1 MTAQQGARDQVA
13 RLLTLVP
20 LLHVHGQM
28 RLGEAAAT
36 LGVSPDQLLRDL
48 KVLFLVGL
56 PGGYPDDLI
65 DVDLDAIE
73 SEEGDAVADGM
84 IRISNADYLARPLRL
99 TVTEASAMIVALR
112 ALRDAT
118 EPATREVVD
127 RALAKLEAAAST
139 GPGATEPGSA
149 RIDPGTTSADL
160 DQVVLADRLGQAV
173 QQQRQVRLTYY
184 VPTRDERSERV
195 VDPRGVV
202 TAYGLAY
209 LDAWCHSAGAPRL
222 FRLDRIH
229 AAEVLPSAVST
240 APEAPRDLASGLFDR
255 SEHLELVTLRL
266 APRARWVTEYYPVE
280 AVRTRRGGAV
290 EVDLLVAD
298 RRWLRRL
305 LLRLAPHAEV
315 VAPAGIAEE
324 LTHAARAALDLYV
337 QPPRTMGESV
347 PN

>member
-1 MTAQQGARDQVA
+1 MTAPAPQGARDQVS

-65 DVDLDAIE
+65 DVDLDALQ
-73 SEEGDAVADGM
+73 SEEGDPVADGM

-112 ALRDAT
+112 ALRDTT

-127 RALAKLEAAAST
+127 RALGKLEAAASA
-139 GPGATEPGSA
+139 GPEST
-149 RIDPGTTSADL
+149 RIDPGTTSADV
-160 DQVVLADRLGQAV
+160 DQIVLADRLRSAA
-173 QQQRQVRLTYY
+173 QQQRQVRLAYY
-184 VPTRDERSERV
+184 VPSRDERSDRV

-202 TAYGLAY
+202 TAGGLAY
-209 LDAWCHSAGAPRL
+209 LDAWCHSAEAPRL

-229 AAEVLPSAVST
+229 EAQVLASRISTEAAP
-240 APEAPRDLASGLFDR
+240 PRDLAAGLFDR
-255 SEHLELVTLRL
+255 SEDLERVTLRL
-266 APRARWVTEYYPVE
+266 AAPARWVTEYYPVE
-280 AVRTRRGGAV
+280 AVRTRRGGVV

-298 RRWLRRL
+298 RRWLLRL
-305 LLRLAPHAEV
+305 LLRLAPHAQVLAPSEV
-315 VAPAGIAEE
+315 AEA
-324 LTHAARAALDLYV
+324 LIVAARGALDLYA
-337 QPPRTMGESV
+337 QPPRTIEASV